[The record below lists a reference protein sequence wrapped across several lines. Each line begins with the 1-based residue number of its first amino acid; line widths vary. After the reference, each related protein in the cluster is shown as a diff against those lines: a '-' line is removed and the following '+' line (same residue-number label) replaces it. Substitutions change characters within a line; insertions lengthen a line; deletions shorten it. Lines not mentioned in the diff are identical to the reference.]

1 MKLVAESR
9 VSFWSQRTAPTRR
22 RSESNGGNTYTTLVP
37 LGSVS
42 QFICS
47 QMLLVLTHTVC
58 SRGRSR

>member
-37 LGSVS
+37 LLVS
-42 QFICS
+42 PFICS

-58 SRGRSR
+58 SRGRPR